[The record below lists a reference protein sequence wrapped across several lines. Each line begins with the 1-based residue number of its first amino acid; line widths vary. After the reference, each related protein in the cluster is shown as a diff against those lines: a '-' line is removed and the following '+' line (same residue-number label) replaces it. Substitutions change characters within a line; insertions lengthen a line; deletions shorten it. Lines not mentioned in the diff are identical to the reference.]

1 MSNRLAQAIVFICIF
16 VFAFFL
22 MTIPA
27 LIPARGQPPV
37 ATEPV
42 ATVETEPTIEQTEPE
57 PETEPETEPT
67 LSAEELLW
75 QARAEEYPVATR
87 MWLHMKTFGWSDEVC
102 AGIIGN
108 VMAETGARTLDI
120 PLKEYKGGPFGL
132 IQWTKTRRE
141 KVVAPYGYDATVEEQ
156 LDFVYDE
163 LYGTD
168 GIEQQV
174 EDYEREK
181 ILSADTPQKAAQRF
195 CDWFE
200 RPKGKGT
207 IRQKYARIAYEY
219 FAS

>member
-1 MSNRLAQAIVFICIF
+1 MSNKLAQTIVFIC
-16 VFAFFL
+16 VFAFAIFL

-27 LIPARGQPPV
+27 LISARTPAP
-37 ATEPV
+37 
-42 ATVETEPTIEQTEPE
+42 VETEPSVIVETEPE
-57 PETEPETEPT
+57 PTTISTEPETEPT
-67 LSAEELLW
+67 LSPEEVLC

-132 IQWTKTRRE
+132 IQWTKSRRE
-141 KVVAPYGYDATVEEQ
+141 KVVALYGYDATAEEQ

-174 EDYEREK
+174 KDYERER
-181 ILSADTPQKAAQRF
+181 ILNADTAQKAAKYF
-195 CDWFE
+195 CKDFE

-207 IRQKYARIAYEY
+207 IRQKYAQIAYEY
-219 FAS
+219 FTSD